1 MVAVEGGPLA
11 DINVAINNV
20 RWAIKA
26 RAVVSDKTKG
36 QVRIAEGPTLSR
48 TKDERVGHPR
58 ILSRVDLAPPAEF
71 LETFCDQKTLTVWQ
85 RRFKR
90 KKGEKK
96 VFIEKVEARGVF
108 GERARPGGSLLR
120 KTMACVSAMTL
131 ASLMLLPAAASAQ
144 EREEGGDGRLLR
156 AGNGPGPAA
165 NGPGPGCNIIPPL
178 ASIGTK
184 VDISQFPPPDSLTNP
199 ALAGPVQLL
208 KSGKFDIPI
217 EQLTSINVP
226 AGNPRGTVTLPLY
239 KGAVNTPSGLK
250 PAWYIILD
258 AGDQAEAE
266 RLGVN
271 FSKKLHNAGDA
282 ARTAT
287 RRDDGTF
294 LFDSGL
300 VDFRPNREV
309 VAGSQEKP
317 FPPSVAQPGSVGD
330 EDYSPL
336 VLVDGIIYDAPVVAA
351 AVDDAFINFPN
362 GNPNYGLVHD
372 QVVAIDPAK
381 RTVTLSLINGYSFG
395 KPVFY
400 ISTESSDPT
409 VSAIEGNTFAPR
421 LRRIETGVDDISR
434 SAVERIF
441 IATNGE
447 TKGGCQ
453 NPQRQG
459 LGAALLDGHRPNN
472 TFGGIP
478 TTATDYSPVWDAN
491 VYEWTEEA
499 IEKGYRGLLT
509 EEFRILKLARDGY
522 ITGPN
527 GAPYGSFGPVIV
539 CGVAARLN

>member
-1 MVAVEGGPLA
+1 MNCLGFNL
-11 DINVAINNV
+11 
-20 RWAIKA
+20 R
-26 RAVVSDKTKG
+26 
-36 QVRIAEGPTLSR
+36 TLLIR
-48 TKDERVGHPR
+48 
-58 ILSRVDLAPPAEF
+58 
-71 LETFCDQKTLTVWQ
+71 
-85 RRFKR
+85 
-90 KKGEKK
+90 
-96 VFIEKVEARGVF
+96 
-108 GERARPGGSLLR
+108 
-120 KTMACVSAMTL
+120 TMACISVTAATTTL
-131 ASLMLLPAAASAQ
+131 FPAVASAQ
-144 EREEGGDGRLLR
+144 DRQEQQEGRLLR

-184 VDISQFPPPDSLTNP
+184 VDISQFPPPDSLTD
-199 ALAGPVQLL
+199 AELAGPVQLL

-217 EQLTSINVP
+217 EQLTTVNVP
-226 AGNPRGTVTLPLY
+226 AGIPRGTITLPLF
-239 KGAVNTPSGLK
+239 KGAVKTPFGLR

-258 AGDQAEAE
+258 AGDPAEAE

-282 ARTAT
+282 ARSAT
-287 RRDDGTF
+287 RRADGTF
-294 LFDSGL
+294 LFESGL
-300 VDFRPNREV
+300 VDFTPNREV
-309 VAGSQEKP
+309 MAGSEEKP
-317 FPPSVAQPGSVGD
+317 FPPSIAQPGSVGD
-330 EDYSPL
+330 ADYSPL
-336 VLVDGIIYDAPVVAA
+336 VNVGGIIYDAPIVAA
-351 AVDDAFINFPN
+351 AVEDGYINFPN
-362 GNPNYGLVHD
+362 GNPNYALVHD
-372 QVVAIDPAK
+372 QVVAIDPVH

-421 LRRIETGVDDISR
+421 LQRIETGVDDIAR

-447 TKGGCQ
+447 SEGGCN

-522 ITGPN
+522 ITGPG

>member
-1 MVAVEGGPLA
+1 MNCLGFNL
-11 DINVAINNV
+11 
-20 RWAIKA
+20 R
-26 RAVVSDKTKG
+26 
-36 QVRIAEGPTLSR
+36 TLLIR
-48 TKDERVGHPR
+48 
-58 ILSRVDLAPPAEF
+58 
-71 LETFCDQKTLTVWQ
+71 
-85 RRFKR
+85 
-90 KKGEKK
+90 
-96 VFIEKVEARGVF
+96 
-108 GERARPGGSLLR
+108 
-120 KTMACVSAMTL
+120 TMACISVTAATTTL
-131 ASLMLLPAAASAQ
+131 FPAVASAQ
-144 EREEGGDGRLLR
+144 DKQEQQEGRLLR

-184 VDISQFPPPDSLTNP
+184 VDISQFPPPDSLTDP
-199 ALAGPVQLL
+199 ELAGPVQLL

-217 EQLTSINVP
+217 EQLTTVNVP
-226 AGNPRGTVTLPLY
+226 AGIPRGTITLPLF
-239 KGAVNTPSGLK
+239 KGAVKTPFGLR

-258 AGDQAEAE
+258 AGDPAEAE

-282 ARTAT
+282 ARSAT
-287 RRDDGTF
+287 RRADGTF
-294 LFDSGL
+294 LFESGL
-300 VDFRPNREV
+300 VDFTPNREV
-309 VAGSQEKP
+309 MAGSEEKP
-317 FPPSVAQPGSVGD
+317 FPPSIAQPGSVGD
-330 EDYSPL
+330 ADYSPL
-336 VLVDGIIYDAPVVAA
+336 VNVGGIIYDAPIVAA
-351 AVDDAFINFPN
+351 AVEDGYINFPN
-362 GNPNYGLVHD
+362 GNPNYALVHD
-372 QVVAIDPAK
+372 QVVAIDPVH

-421 LRRIETGVDDISR
+421 LQRIETGVDDIAR

-447 TKGGCQ
+447 SEGGCN

-522 ITGPN
+522 ITGPG